1 MPHDSS
7 EPGDLNPLHPPLLR
21 AAEPAAA
28 ESDPGGPGPQPVA
41 PAREAAAPAA
51 DPPTAPAAP
60 ADPPTPLLL
69 PAGTPPPPP
78 RSPYGAASPTPPLP
92 PRGTPP
98 AQPPWRRGL
107 AAVAVALMVLVG
119 GALLGS
125 STRGGSLFSDSSSSS
140 AISGA
145 PSRSSDASSV
155 NPSSGGD
162 AQSVADAVQPGMVN
176 IVTTINDTNGDPAGQ
191 GAGTGMIISSS
202 GEVLTNNHVI
212 ENAARIDVEIVATGE
227 NTTAEVVGYDVH
239 DDVALLQLDDVSGL
253 KKLNTIPIGD
263 PSAASVADPIVVI
276 GNALGRGG
284 NPSVTPGTVTGLDRQ
299 ITATDQDGQ
308 NAETLTGLIQV
319 EADVQ
324 PGDSGGALASSDG
337 KVIGMTTAASTS
349 GFRFRENTEGVGF
362 AIPIDT
368 ALSIIKQIQ
377 NNEEVDGVHVG
388 PRALLGIT
396 LDPAESSLGSGGGSS
411 DNDGAL
417 VTGVSEDSPAADAG
431 IEQGDIIVGVDDTQV
446 RSNDDLQDAL
456 NSYHP
461 KDKVKVTWSDGSGNT
476 ESKTVTLVEGPPA

>member
-1 MPHDSS
+1 
-7 EPGDLNPLHPPLLR
+7 
-21 AAEPAAA
+21 
-28 ESDPGGPGPQPVA
+28 
-41 PAREAAAPAA
+41 
-51 DPPTAPAAP
+51 
-60 ADPPTPLLL
+60 
-69 PAGTPPPPP
+69 
-78 RSPYGAASPTPPLP
+78 
-92 PRGTPP
+92 
-98 AQPPWRRGL
+98 
-107 AAVAVALMVLVG
+107 MVLVG

-125 STRGGSLFSDSSSSS
+125 STRGGSLFSDSSSSN
-140 AISGA
+140 AIAGA

-155 NPSSGGD
+155 NPANGGSD

-176 IVTTINDTNGDPAGQ
+176 IVTTINGVDGTPAGQ
-191 GAGTGMIISSS
+191 GAGTGMIVSSS

-212 ENAARIDVEIVATGE
+212 ENAAKIEVEIVATGE
-227 NTTAEVVGYDVH
+227 TTTAEVVGYDVH

-337 KVIGMTTAASTS
+337 EVIGMTTAASTS
-349 GFRFRENTEGVGF
+349 GFRFREDTAGVGF

-368 ALSIIKQIQ
+368 ALSIIKQIR

-388 PRALLGIT
+388 PRALLGVT
-396 LDPAESSLGSGGGSS
+396 LDPSQSALGTGGGSS
-411 DNDGAL
+411 DDDGAL
-417 VTGVSEDSPAADAG
+417 VTGVSENSPAADAG
-431 IEQGDIIVGVDDTQV
+431 IEQGDVIVGVDNTQV

-476 ESKTVTLVEGPPA
+476 ESKTVTLTEGPPA